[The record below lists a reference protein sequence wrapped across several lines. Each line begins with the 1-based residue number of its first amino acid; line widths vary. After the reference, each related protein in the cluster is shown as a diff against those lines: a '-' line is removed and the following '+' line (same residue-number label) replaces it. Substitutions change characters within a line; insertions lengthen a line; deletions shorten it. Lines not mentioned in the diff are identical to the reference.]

1 MSSSARVRRRR
12 VHRGQLLCNM
22 GRVMFERPAVIRT
35 ATPADT
41 PAVVALVVDTAM
53 FLPHEVGPV
62 HEMLAN
68 FHAGRLGAG
77 HLVEVWTD
85 DPDRPPS
92 GVAYFGPDAMT
103 DRKWDLWMIAVA
115 PDRQG
120 HGIGGALLRSA
131 EGHVLAGGGRLL
143 LIETSSLPRFDAA
156 RAFYGKHAY
165 TEVARIPDFYA
176 DGDSKVVFARRIL
189 AP

>member
-1 MSSSARVRRRR
+1 M
-12 VHRGQLLCNM
+12 L
-22 GRVMFERPAVIRT
+22 ERPAPIRR

-41 PAVVALVVDTAM
+41 PAVVALAVDTGM

-62 HEMLAN
+62 HDMLAN
-68 FHAGRLGAG
+68 FHAGQLGAG
-77 HLVEVWTD
+77 HLIEVWSD
-85 DPDRPPS
+85 APDLPPC

-131 EGHVLAGGGRLL
+131 EDHARASHGRLL
-143 LIETSSLPRFDAA
+143 LIETSSLPRFTAT
-156 RAFYGKHAY
+156 RAFYGKHDY
-165 TEVARIPDFYA
+165 TEVARIPDFYT
-176 DGDSKVVFARRIL
+176 DGDSKVVFARRL
-189 AP
+189 TAP